1 MIQFGGLQISL
12 DRREPASDIDFIS
25 HAHSDHIGAAKSSK
39 RVLASDQTAEL
50 ISCAYGIEV
59 SRSQL
64 PDGATLLDA
73 GHMLGSKQLCM
84 YDAESGIQTIYT
96 GDFQTAYSRTSPKIE
111 TKEADC
117 VIMDSTFYSQSFV
130 FEHRA
135 DEEEALAKWVSSRM
149 EHGIVLLS
157 AYRMGKAQDIISI
170 LNDHQI
176 TPVVSSAISEIN
188 KIYKKNGVRLDCI
201 SSSDPDH
208 AEALSGT
215 FVGIIENRRL
225 EQMKLNLQRVH
236 GRHVHTAYATGF
248 AKVMRMNSDAQFV
261 ISDHSDFMQSMEY
274 IDATGAA
281 DIYTY
286 GANAAQF
293 AANLSSKGYKAESL
307 PKKFTLK

>member
-25 HAHSDHIGAAKSSK
+25 HAHSDHIGAAKFSK

-50 ISCAYGIEV
+50 ISCAYGIGI

-84 YDAESGIQTIYT
+84 YDAASGIQTIYT

-111 TKEADC
+111 TEEADGI
-117 VIMDSTFYSQSFV
+117 IMDSTFYSQSFV
-130 FEHRA
+130 FEHRM
-135 DEEEALAKWVSSRM
+135 DEEEALAKWVSSSM
-149 EHGIVLLS
+149 ERGIVLLS

-170 LNDHQI
+170 LNDHHI
-176 TPVVSSAISEIN
+176 TPVVSKAISDIN
-188 KIYKKNGVRLDCI
+188 KIYEKNGIRLDYI
-201 SSSDPDH
+201 SSYDSCH
-208 AEALSGT
+208 AEVLSGT
-215 FVGIIENRRL
+215 FVGITENRGL
-225 EQMKLNLQRVH
+225 ERMRSILQRVH
-236 GRHVHTAYATGF
+236 GRNIYTAYATGF
-248 AKVMRMNSDAQFV
+248 AKVMHMNSDAQFV
-261 ISDHSDFMQSMEY
+261 ISDHSDFIQSMEY
-274 IDATGAA
+274 IDATGAT
-281 DIYTY
+281 DVYTY

-293 AANLSSKGYKAESL
+293 AANLSSKGYKAEPL